1 MKTSKVLMVSLA
13 FVLFVVFL
21 MLSQYDLSQALLS
34 VLMSSCYNSSEVI
47 LPRDAVTPPLDFVPA
62 APAILT
68 DCDQL
73 SGPNTAAASFN
84 LSSDHQAGFPAF
96 SAAVSNAHALGP
108 EWAEGYA
115 FQMPSQYK
123 LLHYLAGR
131 PNVSRICETGF
142 NLGHSSFNF
151 LTANRNI
158 VVHSFDLGDHKYA
171 HGMAACM
178 QDQFPSRFFVHFG
191 DSRQTVP
198 KFALEHPNHRC
209 DFIHVDGGHTYE
221 VALADL
227 LNLAAMADVG
237 NMILF
242 DDYPS
247 WMFQG
252 SLGCAWE
259 NVRRWGYVR
268 ELLRCTYKR
277 WWHLRGFVLGTVIR
291 PPSLADIQQR
301 IR

>member
-1 MKTSKVLMVSLA
+1 
-13 FVLFVVFL
+13 
-21 MLSQYDLSQALLS
+21 
-34 VLMSSCYNSSEVI
+34 VLMSSCCNFSEVI
-47 LPRDAVTPPLDFVPA
+47 LPRDAETPPLGFVPP
-62 APAILT
+62 APASLA

-73 SGPNTAAASFN
+73 FGPNTAAASFN
-84 LSSDHQAGFPAF
+84 LSSDHQAGFPTF
-96 SAAVSNAHALGP
+96 SAAVSKARGKRV
-108 EWAEGYA
+108 AEGYA
-115 FQMPSQYK
+115 FQLPTQYK
-123 LLHYLAGR
+123 VLHYLAGR

-227 LNLAAMADVG
+227 LNLVAMADVG
-237 NMILF
+237 SVVLF

-247 WMFQG
+247 DIFPP
-252 SLGCAWE
+252 SLGWAWE
-259 NVRRWGYVR
+259 NARHWGYVR
-268 ELLRCTYKR
+268 ELLRCSYER
-277 WWHLRGFVLGTVIR
+277 WQHLRGFVLGMVIR